1 VTAFGTGGPGLGLS
15 RSSAAR
21 PRRAGKAQ
29 RLQTQPSPV
38 QTPAKH
44 EPLAHRVP
52 FASGVGALHKPLAG
66 SQVRFA
72 WQLVDGHATLPAA
85 HRSVGRECG

>member
-1 VTAFGTGGPGLGLS
+1 M
-15 RSSAAR
+15 
-21 PRRAGKAQ
+21 
-29 RLQTQPSPV
+29 

-52 FASGVGALHKPLAG
+52 SASGVGALQVPLAA

-72 WQLVDGHATLPAA
+72 WQLVDGHVTLPAA
-85 HRSVGRECG
+85 QRSVGPVGRQGGQAAGLAGEQMHGRWGRGAG